1 MVDIFLGIYVL
12 GTKFYV
18 AVVAL
23 KWTMDGF
30 LCISL
35 HREVGV
41 FLYIPLWYFF
51 EVGGGGFLG
60 TILWQSPVR
69 KYCPAEAS
77 FTNCD
82 VKTSSFYGM
91 KLQLFLKKF
100 TANKQ
105 IGLVVVVVNNLNFK
119 LFF

>member
-1 MVDIFLGIYVL
+1 
-12 GTKFYV
+12 
-18 AVVAL
+18 
-23 KWTMDGF
+23 MDF
-30 LCISL
+30 FVSL
-35 HREVGV
+35 FTRRYVGV

-82 VKTSSFYGM
+82 VKTSSFYG
-91 KLQLFLKKF
+91 LKTTDLLDKIY
-100 TANKQ
+100 TE
-105 IGLVVVVVNNLNFK
+105 
-119 LFF
+119 

>member
-1 MVDIFLGIYVL
+1 MHVLKKNSFFGRYISWNLCLGDEIL
-12 GTKFYV
+12 
-18 AVVAL
+18 AAVAL
-23 KWTMDGF
+23 KWIMDGF

-35 HREVGV
+35 HWEVGV

-82 VKTSSFYGM
+82 VKTSSFYGN
-91 KLQLFLKKF
+91 KL
-100 TANKQ
+100 
-105 IGLVVVVVNNLNFK
+105 
-119 LFF
+119 